1 MKIMTT
7 LLQTLI
13 LEYDLVEIHHNE
25 LLKNKP
31 YLVRVFS
38 YNDTDP
44 NELRLDEKEIK
55 NLYQTLKE
63 HYLL

>member
-1 MKIMTT
+1 MTT
-7 LLQTLI
+7 LLRTLN
-13 LEYDLVEIHHNE
+13 LEYDVVEIHYNE

-38 YNDTDP
+38 YNNTDP
-44 NELRLDEKEIK
+44 SELRLDEEQVD

-63 HYLL
+63 HDLL